1 MVIIKFCNEINFDGE
16 DLNFKDKKSSWQIYN
31 LEWLLGDSICEERVD
46 SLMLIISLALE
57 YERYREV
64 IG

>member
-1 MVIIKFCNEINFDGE
+1 MVIIKFCNEINFNGE
-16 DLNFKDKKSSWQIYN
+16 APNFKDKKSPWQIYN
-31 LEWLLGDSICEERVD
+31 LEWLLDDSICEERVD

-57 YERYREV
+57 YERYREA